1 MRGGGLIGGVTQVL
15 RKRWAY
21 LQGRGLIGGELRY
34 VSLNFHEVPN
44 GVELER
50 VYNFLYLAP
59 FISQVKVHDR

>member
-1 MRGGGLIGGVTQVL
+1 ML

-21 LQGRGLIGGELRY
+21 LRGRGLIAGELRY

-59 FISQVKVHDR
+59 FIS